1 MEGEDE
7 EDVWRTPPWLY
18 PCLLTLSAALLLY
31 RSRILSPKDVKDKDI
46 KSSSPFISL
55 LLPAPF
61 LFLQRRFLAFF
72 FLASGKDQMIS
83 IIHTLN
89 LFPLPLLLFFSPF
102 FLKYLIHIEQNCC
115 TAVEDLQLVYGE
127 SYLEYKG
134 GFTRSEIALYFVIVH
149 LASLFIGPFLGI
161 LADHM

>member
-1 MEGEDE
+1 MHHMSNTHAHTFTLFLRSIGQTDRQTNRQVPWGGRRKQEMEGEDE

-31 RSRILSPKDVKDKDI
+31 RSRTLSPPKDVKDKDI

-83 IIHTLN
+83 IIQYAYS
-89 LFPLPLLLFFSPF
+89 LPLHSLFF
-102 FLKYLIHIEQNCC
+102 FL
-115 TAVEDLQLVYGE
+115 
-127 SYLEYKG
+127 S
-134 GFTRSEIALYFVIVH
+134 F
-149 LASLFIGPFLGI
+149 
-161 LADHM
+161 